1 MVYCG
6 YTYHVH
12 FPLLQYPN
20 ADTVAK
26 HIVAVIKTFRD
37 LKPSVKEYGRMSW
50 NLFCDW
56 VSTHT
61 ALLGYAYHCTP
72 QYAFHF
78 TNTVFHQSNAILIY
92 WKCWM

>member
-1 MVYCG
+1 MSFSTLLPLAMYCS

-37 LKPSVKEYGRMSW
+37 LKPSIKEYGRMS
-50 NLFCDW
+50 LES
-56 VSTHT
+56 V
-61 ALLGYAYHCTP
+61 L
-72 QYAFHF
+72 
-78 TNTVFHQSNAILIY
+78 
-92 WKCWM
+92 